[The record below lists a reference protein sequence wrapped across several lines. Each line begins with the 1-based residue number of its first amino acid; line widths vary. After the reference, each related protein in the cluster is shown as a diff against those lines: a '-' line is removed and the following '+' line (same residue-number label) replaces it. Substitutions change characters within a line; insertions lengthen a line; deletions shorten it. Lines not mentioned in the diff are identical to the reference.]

1 MTMSE
6 FCDRTHLTGAQ
17 VYSLRAAGLIRPDMP
32 ASQVEFARLIKAL
45 QNQGATLSQLA
56 RADLAGLA
64 GKAFVVFDGSE
75 FRACPDAAAAI
86 AAVVHAKRR
95 CSVVDLSAIRTGPAE

>member
-1 MTMSE
+1 MTLSE

-17 VYSLRAAGLIRPDMP
+17 VNILRAAGLIRSDMP
-32 ASQVEFARLIKAL
+32 ASQVEFVRLIKAL
-45 QNQGATLSQLA
+45 QSKGATLSLLA

-75 FRACPDAAAAI
+75 LRACPDAAAAI

-95 CSVVDLSAIRTGPAE
+95 CSVVDLSAIRTAPAE

>member
-17 VYSLRAAGLIRPDMP
+17 VYTLRAAGLIRPDMP

-45 QNQGATLSQLA
+45 QNKGAKLSQLA

-75 FRACPDAAAAI
+75 LRACRDAEAAI
-86 AAVVHAKRR
+86 AAVVRAKRW
-95 CSVVDLSAIRTGPAE
+95 CSAVDLSAIRMATAE